1 MVLVIL
7 AALLVFNFNPVAVF
21 AQEASSS
28 SQTSF
33 ELFWPLSAG
42 RTVDDPLYPL
52 KILKESI
59 RGFFIFGNVPKTE
72 YSLTLGTK
80 RMLEVEQLIKNHKND
95 AASKTLQAASS
106 QFDGALK
113 SEQAAI
119 QSQEQFGDSKK
130 TISDRLTNLEIFLKQ
145 LISSDNGQFK
155 NQLEDNLS
163 KVKAIHDKL

>member
-1 MVLVIL
+1 
-7 AALLVFNFNPVAVF
+7 
-21 AQEASSS
+21 
-28 SQTSF
+28 
-33 ELFWPLSAG
+33 
-42 RTVDDPLYPL
+42 
-52 KILKESI
+52 
-59 RGFFIFGNVPKTE
+59 
-72 YSLTLGTK
+72 
-80 RMLEVEQLIKNHKND
+80 MLEVEQLIKNHKND